1 MELENSEKQ
10 LTEKEFESFESTL
23 SVSFPKDF
31 VRFYLTFNRGSIHR
45 RWILSESAKSTT
57 MELIESVL
65 EIN

>member
-45 RWILSESAKSTT
+45 R
-57 MELIESVL
+57 
-65 EIN
+65 